1 MDWFVYDNGLRLE
14 RVKHLAILLQKSI
27 SHAVKYIN
35 YFTRGENGAIK
46 PWGVILGGMLLRS

>member
-27 SHAVKYIN
+27 SHPVKYIN
-35 YFTRGENGAIK
+35 YFTSGENDAIK
-46 PWGVILGGMLLRS
+46 PWGVTLGGMLLRS